1 MGTTGLL
8 IIDLQNDYFPGGR
21 YTLDGTE
28 AAAAKAGELLA
39 LARAEGA
46 SVVHVRHVMTGE
58 DAPFFAKGTPGAEI
72 HPDLAPREGEPVVV
86 KEAVNAFL
94 RTDLDALLRG
104 RGITRLVIV
113 GAMSHMCVDAASR
126 AALDL
131 GYEVTLA
138 HDATATLPLTFCG
151 TEVPAP
157 AVQAAMMA
165 ALEFAGANVV
175 SADEAAAVLRG

>member
-1 MGTTGLL
+1 MTKTALL

-21 YTLDGTE
+21 YPLDGTE
-28 AAAAKAGELLA
+28 VAAAKAGELLV
-39 LARAEGA
+39 LAREEGA
-46 SVVHVRHVMTGE
+46 NVVHVRHEMTGE
-58 DAPFFAKGTPGAEI
+58 DAPFFARGTQGAEI
-72 HPDLAPREGEPVVV
+72 HPSLAPLEGEAVVV

-94 RTDLDALLRG
+94 NTDLDALLRG
-104 RGITRLVIV
+104 RGITRLVV
-113 GAMSHMCVDAASR
+113 AGAMSHMCVDAASR

-138 HDATATLPLTFCG
+138 HDATATLALSFDG

-165 ALEFAGANVV
+165 ALEFAGAKVV
-175 SADEAAAVLRG
+175 PAAEAAAVLRG